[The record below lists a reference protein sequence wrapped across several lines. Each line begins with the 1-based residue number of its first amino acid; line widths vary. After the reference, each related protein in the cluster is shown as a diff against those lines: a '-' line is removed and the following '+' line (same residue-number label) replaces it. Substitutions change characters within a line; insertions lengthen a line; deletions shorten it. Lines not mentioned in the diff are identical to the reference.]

1 MEKAVIGHVEALSLK
16 DNSTCIEGCVE
27 TNGNYKDFNIHKDL
41 FSATFTDML

>member
-1 MEKAVIGHVEALSLK
+1 MEKAVLGQVEALSLK
-16 DNSTCIEGCVE
+16 DNSIEVCIE